1 MNQSAPLEELP
12 EKYEEPDVSDVE
24 AIPQRVLMQFIEEL
38 PAGYRTVFNLL
49 RLKINHTK
57 KSLRY

>member
-38 PAGYRTVFNLL
+38 PEILQSRIDYYPLHPG
-49 RLKINHTK
+49 
-57 KSLRY
+57 S